1 MRSFTSASL
10 LDGSGLSLALAPGLT
25 PAGLSES
32 PEFFS
37 GFAVAPTVLARGLLV
52 LADVA
57 RTRYFQPVPAGG
69 GGSDPICTA
78 NGDRLRFEAFS
89 ACNTV
94 AVRLDLLAGAFDG
107 GDIRHGTTN
116 VDINQPLREA
126 LGGVSPAE
134 PMHLS
139 VGDGGL
145 RVSTPEAT
153 HVERRVELPERWL
166 RALGPAQELSRDLTL
181 IGQAPAVQTRQLLAS
196 LASAPGGLGHWSI
209 SRRGVRPALR
219 PGRGTVYAEN
229 LGRLRAARRLGQ
241 QITGLRVYGAGD
253 GAEAA
258 SVWEL
263 DLPHGR
269 LTFTLTAEYHRSFS
283 GEGALLPT
291 LSARTAVEDAE
302 TVVGLVPLAGPGRG
316 GDGPAAPIALAT
328 AQGVVKRVK
337 VGDEPRN
344 GDAWEVISLAEG
356 DEVVWASTAADTD
369 VIVLVA
375 SDAQLLR
382 FQAARVRPQGRG
394 AGGMAGI
401 SLHEGARV
409 VAAGRVPADLED
421 LRVVEVPLGPHPG
434 TAAREAAQAR
444 AARELAAR
452 AEADHPDLV
461 YERYSLF
468 SRALSQVTATT
479 GAASVLEVNSP
490 LVDEQRTHRGLC
502 DAEGALE
509 VLHAQVG
516 AAGLTLCVSGPVEA
530 WVRGHCPTGR
540 VRTLPN
546 GVNTVRITP
555 RPEDPDQVVVTFVGT
570 LKPWHGVEDLLRAA
584 ALARE
589 PWSLRVVGDGPQ
601 GPALRSQARE
611 DGLEVDFRGAVAPEQ
626 VPDHLAGSAVA
637 VAPYPEPTTG
647 QGHYFSPLKVYEYMA
662 AGLPVVASAVGQL
675 PGALEG
681 CGLLVPP
688 SDPQALA
695 DALDALASDP
705 RRRRELGR
713 RARQEAV
720 DHHSW
725 SRVVTR
731 ALELAGVDSA

>member
-134 PMHLS
+134 LMHLS

-196 LASAPGGLGHWSI
+196 LASAPGGLGHWSV

-283 GEGALLPT
+283 GEGALLPK
-291 LSARTAVEDAE
+291 LAARTAVEDAE
-302 TVVGLVPLAGPGRG
+302 AVAERLAFEPRIDVP
-316 GDGPAAPIALAT
+316 ALAART
-328 AQGVVKRVK
+328 GLDEERVGQGLAVLAVDGRV
-337 VGDEPRN
+337 GYD
-344 GDAWEVISLAEG
+344 LFEG
-356 DEVVWASTAADTD
+356 AYFHRELPSPPAG
-369 VIVLVA
+369 
-375 SDAQLLR
+375 R
-382 FQAARVRPQGRG
+382 AARVLRANPRLKNARRLVDDGAVRPCEGHPGVYRVRGGRDGQDEYVVRTEPAGCSCRWWRRYGGARG
-394 AGGMAGI
+394 ACKH
-401 SLHEGARV
+401 L
-409 VAAGRVPADLED
+409 
-421 LRVVEVPLGPHPG
+421 
-434 TAAREAAQAR
+434 
-444 AARELAAR
+444 LAAR
-452 AEADHPDLV
+452 
-461 YERYSLF
+461 
-468 SRALSQVTATT
+468 LSQ
-479 GAASVLEVNSP
+479 E
-490 LVDEQRTHRGLC
+490 
-502 DAEGALE
+502 AL
-509 VLHAQVG
+509 H
-516 AAGLTLCVSGPVEA
+516 
-530 WVRGHCPTGR
+530 
-540 VRTLPN
+540 
-546 GVNTVRITP
+546 
-555 RPEDPDQVVVTFVGT
+555 D
-570 LKPWHGVEDLLRAA
+570 
-584 ALARE
+584 
-589 PWSLRVVGDGPQ
+589 
-601 GPALRSQARE
+601 
-611 DGLEVDFRGAVAPEQ
+611 
-626 VPDHLAGSAVA
+626 
-637 VAPYPEPTTG
+637 
-647 QGHYFSPLKVYEYMA
+647 
-662 AGLPVVASAVGQL
+662 
-675 PGALEG
+675 
-681 CGLLVPP
+681 
-688 SDPQALA
+688 
-695 DALDALASDP
+695 
-705 RRRRELGR
+705 
-713 RARQEAV
+713 
-720 DHHSW
+720 
-725 SRVVTR
+725 
-731 ALELAGVDSA
+731 

>member
-37 GFAVAPTVLARGLLV
+37 GFAVAPTVRARGLLV

-57 RTRYFQPVPAGG
+57 RTRYFHPVPAGG

-145 RVSTPEAT
+145 RVSTLEAT

-166 RALGPAQELSRDLTL
+166 RALGPAQELSRDLAL
-181 IGQAPAVQTRQLLAS
+181 IGQTPAVQTRQLLAS
-196 LASAPGGLGHWSI
+196 LASAPGGLGHWSV

-283 GEGALLPT
+283 GEGALLPK

-302 TVVGLVPLAGPGRG
+302 TVAARLAFEPRIDVPALAARTGLDEERVGQGLAVLAVDGRVGYDLFEGAYFHRELPDDSERALRDNPRLRGARKLVRSGAVRPFEGAPGAFWVTGDHGEYVVRTDPPGCSCPWWLRYDGGRG
-316 GDGPAAPIALAT
+316 PCKHVRAVQLAQRHRAPAAP
-328 AQGVVKRVK
+328 GRS
-337 VGDEPRN
+337 P
-344 GDAWEVISLAEG
+344 
-356 DEVVWASTAADTD
+356 
-369 VIVLVA
+369 
-375 SDAQLLR
+375 
-382 FQAARVRPQGRG
+382 RG
-394 AGGMAGI
+394 A
-401 SLHEGARV
+401 
-409 VAAGRVPADLED
+409 
-421 LRVVEVPLGPHPG
+421 
-434 TAAREAAQAR
+434 
-444 AARELAAR
+444 
-452 AEADHPDLV
+452 
-461 YERYSLF
+461 
-468 SRALSQVTATT
+468 
-479 GAASVLEVNSP
+479 
-490 LVDEQRTHRGLC
+490 
-502 DAEGALE
+502 
-509 VLHAQVG
+509 
-516 AAGLTLCVSGPVEA
+516 
-530 WVRGHCPTGR
+530 
-540 VRTLPN
+540 
-546 GVNTVRITP
+546 
-555 RPEDPDQVVVTFVGT
+555 
-570 LKPWHGVEDLLRAA
+570 
-584 ALARE
+584 
-589 PWSLRVVGDGPQ
+589 
-601 GPALRSQARE
+601 
-611 DGLEVDFRGAVAPEQ
+611 
-626 VPDHLAGSAVA
+626 
-637 VAPYPEPTTG
+637 
-647 QGHYFSPLKVYEYMA
+647 
-662 AGLPVVASAVGQL
+662 
-675 PGALEG
+675 
-681 CGLLVPP
+681 
-688 SDPQALA
+688 
-695 DALDALASDP
+695 
-705 RRRRELGR
+705 
-713 RARQEAV
+713 
-720 DHHSW
+720 
-725 SRVVTR
+725 
-731 ALELAGVDSA
+731 